1 MEPNLDCMNKM
12 VNLNINEIKDM
23 REYFEDLS
31 DVRAR
36 EVKEDIK
43 NFKKKIGVLR
53 NVICKDPNDYTEI
66 KKTIYFFVH
75 NLKKAT
81 KYIKFLDKNKKLFR
95 KIACSVLEEQ
105 IVDHRHRST
114 SKINNFKDSNLEN
127 LAYIG

>member
-81 KYIKFLDKNKKLFR
+81 KYIKFLDKNKTPSNIIEHCKERLAEYKCPKVVLFLFVEPHFSLL
-95 KIACSVLEEQ
+95 IL
-105 IVDHRHRST
+105 
-114 SKINNFKDSNLEN
+114 
-127 LAYIG
+127 